1 MEILILTSILKPASK
16 VIICLIFILLTGCAG
31 TRPDSIG
38 QFADCPDKPNC
49 VSTKSST
56 PTHKVSPLS
65 YSSSLEEA
73 KNKLIKIVESMPRS
87 KIINNNES
95 FLHVEF
101 TSQVFRFIDDVE
113 FYFNEPGIIHFR
125 GASRIGHSD
134 MGVNRDRVEEIRLAF
149 KKDF

>member
-1 MEILILTSILKPASK
+1 MPPLLESISK
-16 VIICLIFILLTGCAG
+16 IIICLIFILLTSCAG

-56 PTHKVSPLS
+56 TPHKVSPLT
-65 YSSSLEEA
+65 YNSSLQEA
-73 KNKLIKIVESMPRS
+73 KNKLIKIVKMLPRS

-101 TSQVFRFIDDVE
+101 TSQIFRFVDDLE

-134 MGVNRDRVEEIRLAF
+134 MGVNRDRVEQIRLLF
-149 KKDF
+149 KNGF

>member
-1 MEILILTSILKPASK
+1 MTSILRTASK
-16 VIICLIFILLTGCAG
+16 IIISLIFILLTGCAG
-31 TRPDSIG
+31 TKPDSIG

-56 PTHKVSPLS
+56 TSHKVSPLI
-65 YSSSLEEA
+65 YRTSLEEA
-73 KNKLIKIVESMPRS
+73 KGKLIKIVKSMPRS

-101 TSQVFRFIDDVE
+101 TSQIFRFIDDVE
-113 FYFNEPGIIHFR
+113 FYFNETGIIHFR
-125 GASRIGHSD
+125 AASRIGHSD
-134 MGVNRDRVEEIRLAF
+134 LGVNRDRVEEIRFLF